1 MRRLPKNLAV
11 ERTRRPEPPIAS
23 RDWFVVDAAGQT
35 LGRLATEVA
44 SRLRGKHKPEYTP
57 HVDTGD
63 YIVIINAEQVR
74 VTGNKAQDKMYYRH
88 SGFPGGIK
96 SSNFEGLISKKPE
109 APIEIAVKGRRR
121 FLVAAT
127 SVVGA
132 AGAVGAAVPFVGSW
146 FPSAKA
152 KAAGAPVKVNVSKID
167 PGQQMIAEWRGQ
179 PVFIVRRTEE
189 ILGNLKKIEGQ
200 LSDPDSKNSDQPA
213 YVDKEIR
220 SIKPEIL
227 LLIGICTHLGCSPTF
242 RPEVAPADLGKDWV
256 GGYFCPCHG
265 SHYDLA
271 GRVYN
276 SATSLRD

>member
-1 MRRLPKNLAV
+1 MSK
-11 ERTRRPEPPIAS
+11 
-23 RDWFVVDAAGQT
+23 VD
-35 LGRLATEVA
+35 VN
-44 SRLRGKHKPEYTP
+44 
-57 HVDTGD
+57 V
-63 YIVIINAEQVR
+63 
-74 VTGNKAQDKMYYRH
+74 
-88 SGFPGGIK
+88 
-96 SSNFEGLISKKPE
+96 
-109 APIEIAVKGRRR
+109 GRRR

-152 KAAGAPVKVNVSKID
+152 KAAGAPVKVNIAKVE
-167 PGQQMIAEWRGQ
+167 PGQQMVAEWRGQ

-189 ILGNLKKIEGQ
+189 ILANLKKNDDR
-200 LSDPDSKNSDQPA
+200 LADPDSKQSDQPT
-213 YVDKEIR
+213 YVNPELR

-271 GRVYN
+271 GRVYKAQPAPLN
-276 SATSLRD
+276 LPVPPYYYESDNIIVVGLDGETA